1 MRMDG
6 SSVALAAVA
15 ALTVVSTL
23 RGPSPNGSVA
33 RVPRRPVKGQQ
44 LPLSNLELRKPPTL
58 AQIVANVEAP
68 PPQDIPIRAS
78 RDRARQYQS
87 SVVPQGYAAR
97 PQVREARGVVSRV
110 KAQGEWL
117 GRGNFGETFRVSDL
131 VVKLPVE
138 KDIHGRT
145 WGPEIRGYFEHEAG
159 VAQELRAAGHTV
171 VPRIVYV
178 GDPPHGPAL
187 VREYG
192 EPIDHLGDGPGGMSV
207 AELVKLEAD
216 LFAVEAS
223 GDWEVADE
231 LLVLRR
237 ADGSVFIGDVGF
249 WRRRNIADSM
259 WTSDVPS
266 LVAHFAR
273 RLGMGDEAMRAFGV
287 LSLGTLYAID
297 SWFSILEKP
306 SVDPDVIEFFS
317 EEAAPFVLQ
326 MIRAREALGLPYHV
340 SAEVLL
346 DRLER
351 ALALHG
357 AVLQEGRQVFRHA
370 ADLHYALT
378 KRRVAA
384 RKQGRELKAP
394 NFSLHRRYRGD

>member
-15 ALTVVSTL
+15 ALTVASTL
-23 RGPSPNGSVA
+23 KGPSPNGSVA

-44 LPLSNLELRKPPTL
+44 LPLSNLELRKPPTF
-58 AQIVANVEAP
+58 AQVVAGVEAVP
-68 PPQDIPIRAS
+68 AQDVPIRAS

-97 PQVREARGVVSRV
+97 PQVREARGVVSRA
-110 KAQGEWL
+110 KAQGERL
-117 GRGNFGETFRVSDL
+117 GRGNFGETFLVSGL
-131 VVKLPVE
+131 VVKLPAE
-138 KDIHGRT
+138 KDMHGRT

-159 VAQELRAAGHTV
+159 VAQELRAAGHTI

-192 EPIDHLGDGPGGMSV
+192 EPIDHLGDGPGGISV
-207 AELVKLEAD
+207 AELAKLEAD

-237 ADGSVFIGDVGF
+237 TDGSIFIGDVGF
-249 WRRRNIADSM
+249 WRRRNTADSM
-259 WTSDVPS
+259 WISDVPS
-266 LVAHFAR
+266 LVARFAR
-273 RLGMGDEAMRAFGV
+273 TLGMGDEAMKAFGA
-287 LSLGTLYAID
+287 LSLGTLYSIG
-297 SWFSILEKP
+297 SWFKILEGP
-306 SVDPDVIEFFS
+306 SVDPDLIEFFS

-351 ALALHG
+351 ALAPHG
-357 AVLQEGRQVFRHA
+357 AVIQDGRKSFRHA
-370 ADLHYALT
+370 ADLHHALM
-378 KRRVAA
+378 KRRLAA
-384 RKQGRELKAP
+384 RKQGREPKYP
-394 NFSLHRRYRGD
+394 IFSLHRPYRGD